1 MQRTSELI
9 VRCMAQMEPGNIL
22 LFNPAA
28 DTLFQ
33 ELEAD
38 GREVQTWSQDFG
50 DSRWLLSNGA
60 KAGFGVLPD
69 PVGLPTQII
78 HAQIIP
84 GHVIPGH
91 VIVFQPREKDRLDML
106 LHFLSHAMPTNGR
119 LWLVGENQ
127 SGIKS
132 AGKRL
137 DAYFHTVRKLDSARH
152 CVLYQAQSPAPSE
165 AFQLEAYLHKWVL
178 DIPPAELRLVSLP
191 GAFAHGRL
199 DRGTEVLLQAISR
212 CTGKNVPAGRVLDF
226 GCGIGVIGL
235 SLLTKNPDI
244 QLTLLDD
251 SALALESAR
260 LSLLA
265 NELKAELVPSDGL
278 AEIRQR
284 FDWIVSNPPFHRGV
298 ATDYEV
304 VRRFF
309 SQARSVLSKQGKML
323 LVCNIHLPYET
334 WLAEQFG
341 RVELLDSDSGYKVL
355 RVSGQNFA

>member
-9 VRCMAQMEPGNIL
+9 VRCMAQMEPGNVL
-22 LFNPAA
+22 LFNPAR

-33 ELEAD
+33 ELEEA
-38 GREVQTWSQDFG
+38 GREVQTWSQNFG

-60 KAGFGVLPD
+60 KASFGVLPE
-69 PVGLPTQII
+69 PAGLP
-78 HAQIIP
+78 
-84 GHVIPGH
+84 GRVIL
-91 VIVFQPREKDRLDML
+91 FQPREKDRLDML
-106 LHFLSHAMPTNGR
+106 LHFLSHAMPANGR

-137 DAYFHTVRKLDSARH
+137 YARFRTVRKLDSARH
-152 CVLYQAQSPAPSE
+152 CVLYQAQSPAPPE
-165 AFQLEAYLHKWVL
+165 AFRLEAYLDKWVL
-178 DIPPAELRLVSLP
+178 DITPAGLRLVSLP

-199 DRGTEVLLQAISR
+199 DRGTEVLLQTLSR
-212 CTGKNVPAGRVLDF
+212 CTGKNAPAGRVLDF
-226 GCGIGVIGL
+226 GCGSGVIGL
-235 SLLTKNPDI
+235 SLLSKNPDV

-265 NELKAELVPSDGL
+265 NELSAELVPSDGL

-298 ATDYEV
+298 ATEYDV

-309 SQARSVLSKQGKML
+309 AQARSVMSKQGKML

-334 WLAEQFG
+334 WLAEHFG
-341 RVELLDSDSGYKVL
+341 RVELLDQGSGFKVL
-355 RVSGQNFA
+355 RASGLKV

>member
-9 VRCMAQMEPGNIL
+9 MRCMAQMEPGNVL

-33 ELEAD
+33 ELEAG
-38 GREVQTWSQDFG
+38 GREVETWSHDFG
-50 DSRWLLSNGA
+50 GNRWLLSNGA
-60 KAGFGVLPD
+60 RAGFGVLPD
-69 PVGLPTQII
+69 PVGLP
-78 HAQIIP
+78 AQ
-84 GHVIPGH
+84 VIL
-91 VIVFQPREKDRLDML
+91 FQPREKDRLDML
-106 LHFLSHAMPTNGR
+106 LHFLSDAMPANGR

-137 DAYFHTVRKLDSARH
+137 DSWFHTVRKLDSARH
-152 CVLYQAQSPAPSE
+152 CVLYQAQSPAPPE

-265 NELKAELVPSDGL
+265 NELQAELVPSDGL

-323 LVCNIHLPYET
+323 LVCNIRLPYET

>member
-9 VRCMAQMEPGNIL
+9 MRCMAQMEPGNVL

-33 ELEAD
+33 ELEAG
-38 GREVQTWSQDFG
+38 GREVETWSHDFG
-50 DSRWLLSNGA
+50 GNRWLLSNGA
-60 KAGFGVLPD
+60 RAGFGVLPD
-69 PVGLPTQII
+69 PVGLP
-78 HAQIIP
+78 AQ
-84 GHVIPGH
+84 VIL
-91 VIVFQPREKDRLDML
+91 FQPREKDRLDML
-106 LHFLSHAMPTNGR
+106 LHVLSDAMPANGR

-152 CVLYQAQSPAPSE
+152 CVLYQAQSPAPPE
-165 AFQLEAYLHKWVL
+165 AFRLEAYLHKWVL

-265 NELKAELVPSDGL
+265 NELQAELVPSDGL
-278 AEIRQR
+278 AEVRQR